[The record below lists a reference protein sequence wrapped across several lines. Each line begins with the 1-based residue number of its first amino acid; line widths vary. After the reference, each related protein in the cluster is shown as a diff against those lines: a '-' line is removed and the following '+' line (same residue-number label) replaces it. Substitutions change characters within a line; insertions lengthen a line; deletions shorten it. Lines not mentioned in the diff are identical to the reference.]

1 MTNEQAKQEAI
12 KKSVND
18 YYDNYPLVKPYVQ
31 GNGYF
36 PITNGYIS
44 NLNDDVKAF
53 YKSLDGVDY
62 LQAEDHEKYNSHF
75 RPKELSKIIANV
87 ETNNGWI
94 RIEPDGSNL
103 PKKDID
109 CHIIIKSSGNV
120 RVTRFYLKNFKGWN
134 NVFTSDHVIGV
145 GWENVTHYK
154 PIEKELLP
162 IY

>member
-1 MTNEQAKQEAI
+1 MTSKQAEQEAI

-103 PKKDID
+103 PERCFSTMWLTFDKNNYVDKFNSNGVIRMFKKGDI
-109 CHIIIKSSGNV
+109 
-120 RVTRFYLKNFKGWN
+120 
-134 NVFTSDHVIGV
+134 
-145 GWENVTHYK
+145 THYK

>member
-1 MTNEQAKQEAI
+1 MENTLTNKQAKQEAI

-75 RPKELSKIIANV
+75 RPKELSKIIADI
-87 ETNNGWI
+87 ETNNGWT

-103 PKKDID
+103 PDKATTLRFITRG
-109 CHIIIKSSGNV
+109 GNIENC
-120 RVTRFYLKNFKGWN
+120 F
-134 NVFTSDHVIGV
+134 FTNDRQCLNYYSRLF
-145 GWENVTHYK
+145 THYK